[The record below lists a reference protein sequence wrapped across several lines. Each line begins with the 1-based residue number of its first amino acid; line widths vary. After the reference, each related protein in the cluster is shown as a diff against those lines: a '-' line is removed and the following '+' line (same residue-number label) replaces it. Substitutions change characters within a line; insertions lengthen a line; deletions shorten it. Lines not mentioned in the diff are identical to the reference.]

1 MIGHIVD
8 NETMVSGSVLLIA
21 ISLVVFAFIEFARL
35 VLIYDKNI
43 TKKDKDTL
51 NSIITAASGL
61 IIIFII
67 NETFITI
74 SNFIEFSLYSILLYA
89 LMLIPWVLFLLLRM
103 NKCSYNDA
111 GFIRDAVTIAV
122 IIITGFMPIYLVSYM
137 ITNSPD
143 KITNHFHQG
152 IVKKMEYNSSTGGT
166 DIYFTR
172 ENDNATYFVKADKK
186 FKDGQIK
193 FINEDKSIEIAF
205 FCVNS
210 KQDPVVKVS
219 DKSIASVCQF
229 KEGKSDQQS
238 RTDAVSGVLQ

>member
-43 TKKDKDTL
+43 TKKDKNTL

-103 NKCSYNDA
+103 NKCSYNDT

-122 IIITGFMPIYLVSYM
+122 IIITGFMPIYLVSD
-137 ITNSPD
+137 IIINSPNQ
-143 KITNHFHQG
+143 ITNHFHQG

-172 ENDNATYFVKADKK
+172 ENDNATYFVKADKN
-186 FKDGQIK
+186 FNDDQIR
-193 FINEDKSIEIAF
+193 FINEDKGIEIAF

-210 KQDPVVKVS
+210 KQDPVVKES
-219 DKSIASVCQF
+219 DKDSAPLCQF
-229 KEGKSDQQS
+229 KERKSDQQS
-238 RTDAVSGVLQ
+238 RADAASGVLQ

>member
-122 IIITGFMPIYLVSYM
+122 IIITGFMPIYLVSDM

-143 KITNHFHQG
+143 KITGHFHQG
-152 IVKKMEYNSSTGGT
+152 IVKKMEYNPSTGGT
-166 DIYFTR
+166 DIYFNR
-172 ENDNATYFVKADKK
+172 ENDNTTYFVKADKK
-186 FKDGQIK
+186 FNDDQIK
-193 FINEDKSIEIAF
+193 FINEDKGIEIAF

-210 KQDPVVKVS
+210 KQDPVVKES
-219 DKSIASVCQF
+219 DKDSAPLCQF
-229 KEGKSDQQS
+229 KKRKSDQQS
-238 RTDAVSGVLQ
+238 RADAASGVLQ